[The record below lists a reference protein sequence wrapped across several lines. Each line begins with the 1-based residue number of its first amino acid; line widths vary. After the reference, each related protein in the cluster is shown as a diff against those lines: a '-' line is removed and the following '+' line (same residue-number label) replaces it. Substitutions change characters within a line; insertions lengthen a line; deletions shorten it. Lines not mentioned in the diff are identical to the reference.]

1 MWTPKNIWNFFG
13 TFGIPKL
20 VGNNHVSCFLSDIYG
35 NIIKAI
41 AFKARDNELGQNLF
55 ENNGKLLVIICS
67 LNKNVW
73 EGREEIQLII
83 EDLII
88 S

>member
-1 MWTPKNIWNFFG
+1 MKNCFVKL
-13 TFGIPKL
+13 PKL

-41 AFKARDNELGQNLF
+41 AFKAYDNELGQNLF

-67 LNKNVW
+67 LNKNIW

-83 EDLII
+83 EDLIT